1 MLLIQILRKMPE
13 FNHHQ
18 WKLIFTAVRKY
29 QMNYPQ
35 SVGCYTEMRQE
46 LNEILNI
53 LEPYAYTETYLDE
66 TTNT

>member
-1 MLLIQILRKMPE
+1 MPE
-13 FNHHQ
+13 LNHHQ

-46 LNEILNI
+46 LDEILNI
-53 LEPYAYTETYLDE
+53 LEPYAYSETYLDYE
-66 TTNT
+66 HQTTDS

>member
-1 MLLIQILRKMPE
+1 MLPIQISRKMPE